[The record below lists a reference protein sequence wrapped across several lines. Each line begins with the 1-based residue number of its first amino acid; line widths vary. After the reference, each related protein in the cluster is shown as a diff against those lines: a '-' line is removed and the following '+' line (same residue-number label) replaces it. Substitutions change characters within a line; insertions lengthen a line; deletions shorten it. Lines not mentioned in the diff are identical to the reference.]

1 MPWNL
6 ICAWL
11 VHLYTGLG
19 VVVGFLS
26 LLQIEQRDFRSAF
39 LLMAVAI
46 VLDATDGTLA
56 RAARVKELIPW
67 FDGEILDGI
76 VDYFNYVI
84 VPVLL
89 LFRADLLPPDDAL
102 WLSMLPLLASAYGF
116 FQKNAKTAANFI
128 S

>member
-26 LLQIEQRDFRSAF
+26 LLRIEQRDFRSVF
-39 LLMAVAI
+39 FLMAVAI

-67 FDGEILDGI
+67 FDGDTLDGI
-76 VDYFNYVI
+76 VD
-84 VPVLL
+84 
-89 LFRADLLPPDDAL
+89 
-102 WLSMLPLLASAYGF
+102 
-116 FQKNAKTAANFI
+116 
-128 S
+128 